1 MTSSDVISALKE
13 ISDESKVK
21 ILSNFFKTGEGQY
34 GSGDIFWGIKVPDNR
49 KVAKQFTSLPINE
62 VSIIIENPV
71 HEVRLCGFLIL
82 VDKYQSNKKNREA
95 QKEIVSYFLSKAKYA
110 NNWDLVDLSAP
121 KILGDWLSKTES
133 EDSDINT
140 DILYHF
146 AQSENLWERR
156 IAIVTTWTMIRNGN
170 IEDTYRLAD
179 ILMTD
184 THDLIRKAVGW
195 MIRETGKQ
203 NRDKMKTY
211 LELNAHKLSRTSLRY
226 AIEHLSPEERK
237 YFMNKGK

>member
-1 MTSSDVISALKE
+1 MCSSYLRCE
-13 ISDESKVK
+13 
-21 ILSNFFKTGEGQY
+21 
-34 GSGDIFWGIKVPDNR
+34 
-49 KVAKQFTSLPINE
+49 
-62 VSIIIENPV
+62 
-71 HEVRLCGFLIL
+71 FLIL
-82 VDKYQSNKKNREA
+82 VDKNKSNKKNSEA